1 MFKGGGGGK
10 LGGMFPRSLHLKRKL
25 CKRLEMGLGQCDNY
39 KNLMDKL
46 PPHAKQCRWLM
57 QMELTFNTNLFWT
70 HYIHMT

>member
-1 MFKGGGGGK
+1 MSK
-10 LGGMFPRSLHLKRKL
+10 RS
-25 CKRLEMGLGQCDNY
+25 EMGLGQCDNH

-46 PPHAKQCRWLM
+46 PPHVKQCRWLM